1 MLSEDRST
9 LDAVSNLVPANLLE
23 EHLVERGPRAHLVT
37 VGAEG
42 APHVTSVLVSLG
54 DNVLTVPCG
63 RTTAENAAARPAVTL
78 LWSAP
83 PGESYTLLVDGVAT
97 VDTVLAD
104 DAPALTIRPT
114 RAVLHRVA
122 DAPGEGPTC
131 IRIEP

>member
-1 MLSEDRST
+1 
-9 LDAVSNLVPANLLE
+9 VSILVPVNLLE
-23 EHLVERGPRAHLVT
+23 QHLVERGPRAHLVT
-37 VGAEG
+37 VGTEG

-54 DNVLTVPCG
+54 DDALVVPCG
-63 RTTAENAAARPAVTL
+63 RTTSENAAARPAVTL

-97 VDTVLAD
+97 LDTALDTALAND
-104 DAPALTIRPT
+104 DPALSIRPT